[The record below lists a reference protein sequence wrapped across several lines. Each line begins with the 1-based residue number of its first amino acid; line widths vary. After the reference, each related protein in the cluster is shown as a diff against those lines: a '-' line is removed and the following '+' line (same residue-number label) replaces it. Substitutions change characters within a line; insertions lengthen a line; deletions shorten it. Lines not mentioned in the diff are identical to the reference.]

1 MDGSKGIPVFD
12 RRIFWDVNVLTLDY
26 DNRASFVIERVFDRG
41 DVNDI
46 RQCRR
51 YYGDKK
57 VHDVL
62 LNAKFLS
69 ERRLYLASAVIDEP
83 VTAFRCYTL
92 RQLNP
97 ELYPY

>member
-1 MDGSKGIPVFD
+1 MDGIKNVPVFEKCL
-12 RRIFWDVNVLTLDY
+12 FWDVNCLTLDY
-26 DNRASFVIERVFDRG
+26 DAKASFVIERVFDRG
-41 DVNDI
+41 DVADI

-62 LNAKFLS
+62 LNAKYLS
-69 ERRLYLASAVIDEP
+69 ERRLYLTSAVIDEP
-83 VTAFRCYTL
+83 VTAFRCSTL
-92 RQLNP
+92 AQLNP